1 MEHTVE
7 EDEEG
12 SDVEQEAAIVTVALG
27 NTWAHTVNSRLVM
40 EYLTPDLRKVINTR
54 QDLVCT

>member
-1 MEHTVE
+1 ME